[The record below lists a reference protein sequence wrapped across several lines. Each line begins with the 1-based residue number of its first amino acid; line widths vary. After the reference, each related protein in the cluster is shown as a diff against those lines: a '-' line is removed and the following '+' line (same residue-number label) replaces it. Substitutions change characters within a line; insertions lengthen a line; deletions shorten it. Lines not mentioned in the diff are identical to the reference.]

1 MLSSKY
7 RKRVSERHKRVTRS
21 IAFIVPVCL
30 VLSGCASSKGGSAGG
45 RTGEYNNTPKAEYLQ
60 IDLDYCNGSVVVTPG
75 GNVVL
80 SEQDSYDVLDAAD
93 NGVLAVQDYNGSE
106 EVLAIIKDGET
117 IQVSDVNNN
126 GILCGSGKKLFYKDY
141 ESGTIYSYDV
151 ESGENAE
158 IYKDAE
164 IEYVSYDGNVICLS
178 DGFVKVGSS
187 EPVMRYPFTTY
198 IGASDSGE
206 QVYFNSYHS
215 VEEYNVDM
223 ELTSSQS
230 VCDFGVLNAKDSNV
244 SNNIISTESSE
255 AAITAHN
262 SDFSEILYRYD
273 GDTYFFSADKKDKQL
288 VTSRTALIPVEEVY
302 EYNNSALKSVFD
314 PYEYYEKSFVNIPP
328 EYYKFKHSVAS
339 IKDHIYC
346 AFDYNNCRAD
356 LVYLDNELKTQTL
369 VDNISALPVVAGG
382 GSYIWTASGNTIYR
396 IDLTDKAPSLLSCEI
411 DGLGYPVYE
420 EGTYISL
427 PIAVMDDG
435 KTAYCIGETSLNY
448 DLNRVSGT
456 LYYVDFDNAA
466 ETAAEVETG
475 VTSCAADNSAV
486 YYTITSEEYDFLSK
500 LYCCSPDGKKDR
512 ITSDVWVY
520 FVVNSRLY
528 MLKVDGNY
536 DQQDYK
542 INLYEFNDGLHMI
555 AEDVYEDLISIGY

>member
-1 MLSSKY
+1 M
-7 RKRVSERHKRVTRS
+7 
-21 IAFIVPVCL
+21 
-30 VLSGCASSKGGSAGG
+30 
-45 RTGEYNNTPKAEYLQ
+45 
-60 IDLDYCNGSVVVTPG
+60 TPG